1 MGATKNP
8 LETVVTIRLSRRA
21 FTVTAAA
28 AWSAAL
34 VASLPLTALAQ
45 AYPSKPISIVV
56 PYAAGG
62 GVDIVTRVVAQ
73 DLGTALG
80 QTVVVDNKPGA
91 STNIGMAAVAKAAP
105 DGYTLL
111 TASPTL
117 ASNGALF
124 KQLGFDP
131 ASDFTP
137 IGKIGYSPLVIV
149 VPANSR
155 FKSLKELIEYSKAHP
170 EELSYGSAGSG
181 SSGHLASALLIQE
194 TGAKAIHVPYK
205 GGSPAITDLIG
216 GRLSFMSINPLEVL
230 AHVQAGKLRALAV
243 YGTKPTDAL
252 PELPTTTSLGWP
264 KLDATVWWGLMGPKG
279 MPKDV
284 VQRLNSDLQ
293 KTLARKD
300 VQEKLAAR
308 GAIVETGTPEQFAA
322 FNTAEITKWHKVIK
336 DAGIQAD

>member
-1 MGATKNP
+1 MR
-8 LETVVTIRLSRRA
+8 IRITRQALGSA
-21 FTVTAAA
+21 IAASLLA
-28 AWSAAL
+28 C
-34 VASLPLTALAQ
+34 LPLTTMAQ
-45 AYPSKPISIVV
+45 HYPNKPVTVVV

-73 DLGTALG
+73 ELGTALG

-91 STNIGMAAVAKAAP
+91 STNIGMAAVAKAQP

-124 KQLGFDP
+124 KTLGFDP
-131 ASDFTP
+131 AADFTA

-149 VPANSR
+149 VPVSSR
-155 FKSLKELIEYSKAHP
+155 FKTLKELIDYSKANP
-170 EELSYGSAGSG
+170 DELSYGSAGSG

-216 GRLSFMSINPLEVL
+216 GRISFMSINPLEVL

-243 YGTKPTDAL
+243 YGNKPTDAF
-252 PELPTTTSLGWP
+252 PDLPTTASLGWP
-264 KLDATVWWGLMGPKG
+264 KLDATVWWGLVGPKG

-284 VQRLNSDLQ
+284 VQRLNADLQ

-308 GAIVETGTPEQFAA
+308 GAIVETGTPEQFEA
-322 FNTAEITKWHKVIK
+322 FNKSEIAKWAKVIK

>member
-1 MGATKNP
+1 MR
-8 LETVVTIRLSRRA
+8 IRITRQALGSA
-21 FTVTAAA
+21 IAASLLA
-28 AWSAAL
+28 C
-34 VASLPLTALAQ
+34 LPLTSMAQ
-45 AYPSKPISIVV
+45 HYPNKPVSVVV

-73 DLGTALG
+73 ELGTALG

-91 STNIGMAAVAKAAP
+91 STNIGMAAVAKAQP

-124 KQLGFDP
+124 KTLGFDP
-131 ASDFTP
+131 AADFTA

-149 VPANSR
+149 VPVSSR
-155 FKSLKELIEYSKAHP
+155 FKTLKELIDYSKANP
-170 EELSYGSAGSG
+170 DELSYGSAGSG

-216 GRLSFMSINPLEVL
+216 GRISFMSINPLEVL

-243 YGTKPTDAL
+243 YGNKPTDAF
-252 PELPTTTSLGWP
+252 PDLPTTASLGWP
-264 KLDATVWWGLMGPKG
+264 KLDATVWWGLVGPKG

-284 VQRLNSDLQ
+284 VQRLNADLQ

-308 GAIVETGTPEQFAA
+308 GAIVETGTPEQFEA
-322 FNTAEITKWHKVIK
+322 FNKSEIAKWAKVIK